1 MSIVPQR
8 FLDLEAGVSGDDGSQ
23 DTAEYSDH
31 DLSDF
36 LDDEPVSQDTAAPLF
51 VPWDPLSPPAS
62 PRPARSASFL
72 LPPSSTHSPLDFD
85 YSSLFSDSED
95 TSSSLASRP
104 AARRPAEGREPPKA
118 VDPSRPGGLPK
129 DTPSSARA
137 RLWCFTRNQRD
148 DEDELPAPWTELP
161 KGASWLYFS
170 QEQAARTHYQG
181 AVYFSNAKTLSAVV
195 KLLGAGGI
203 HVERAFGTAEQS
215 KAYCSK
221 APVRGPW
228 ELGEMPVQGRRTDLD
243 AACDAVQKRGYEE
256 AFMEHPSICAKYSRG
271 LKELDFI
278 CRKRARNQDRSPIPP
293 KIIVLIGP
301 PGAGKSLKAR
311 SLLPE
316 EDLYVKSPNKWWDG
330 YSSETVVLLDDFYG
344 GIPYHEL
351 LTYLDQYPVP
361 RETKGGYCLPVVKT
375 WIITSNKEPWNWYS
389 STINQDALMSRLY
402 SGRFEAQ
409 LVWMERGKLDVPLA
423 CPAAADLPWNKPVAA
438 FSHLPV
444 VNANTYPF

>member
-8 FLDLEAGVSGDDGSQ
+8 YLDLEAGVSGDEGSS

-31 DLSDF
+31 DLSDCLEEEREHADPAYLYSPAADALLF
-36 LDDEPVSQDTAAPLF
+36 LN
-51 VPWDPLSPPAS
+51 PP
-62 PRPARSASFL
+62 
-72 LPPSSTHSPLDFD
+72 
-85 YSSLFSDSED
+85 
-95 TSSSLASRP
+95 P
-104 AARRPAEGREPPKA
+104 AARRSLPSEVNLCSSDSEEGLLRPLAEQLTRNNSSL
-118 VDPSRPGGLPK
+118 VDPPLPPAAEPQPPAAASDGARSAGG
-129 DTPSSARA
+129 TRA

-148 DEDELPAPWTELP
+148 DEEELPEPWTQLP
-161 KGASWLYFS
+161 KGATWLYFS
-170 QEQAARTHYQG
+170 QEQAARPHYQG
-181 AVYFSNAKTLSAVV
+181 AVNFKEAKTLSAVV

-203 HVERAFGTAEQS
+203 HVQRAFGTAEQN

-228 ELGEMPVQGRRTDLD
+228 ELGEMPQQGRRTDLD

-278 CRKRARNQDRSPIPP
+278 CRKRARNQDRTPIPP

-301 PGAGKSLKAR
+301 PGSGKSLKAR
-311 SLLPE
+311 SLKPE

-361 RETKGGYCLPVVKT
+361 RETKGGYCLPIVKT

-389 STINQDALMSRLY
+389 PRINQDALMSRLY
-402 SGRFEAQ
+402 SGRFESTV
-409 LVWMERGKLDVPLA
+409 LWMERGKVEAPLA
-423 CPAAADLPWNKPVAA
+423 LPADADLPWNKPVSVAA
-438 FSHLPV
+438 RLPV
-444 VNANTYPF
+444 VTGSPFGDYGFPE